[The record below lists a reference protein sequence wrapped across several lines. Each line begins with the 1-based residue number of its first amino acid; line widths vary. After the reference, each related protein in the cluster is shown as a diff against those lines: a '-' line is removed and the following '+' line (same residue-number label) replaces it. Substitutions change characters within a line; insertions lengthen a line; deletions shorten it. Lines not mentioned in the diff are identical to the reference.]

1 MSTKISGVKTYALQ
15 KGEHYMTLDFGY
27 TYSDG
32 SLHKGIDIIG
42 NPNTNNGYDYIVA
55 VEGGKV
61 TSC

>member
-1 MSTKISGVKTYALQ
+1 
-15 KGEHYMTLDFGY
+15 MTLDFGY

-42 NPNTNNGYDYIVA
+42 NPNVNNGYDYIVA